1 MLRSGR
7 LAMTPLTINRSLG
20 RMRLQNKDSDELV
33 SQLRGIAVRA
43 LRGMYVPR
51 EGLFVFRV
59 KKEANGIAYEGLSRR
74 YTAIV
79 LIALAGEKSDVAESI
94 LEDHSPRDVNRR
106 LAQSLPA
113 DPNLGDAALTL
124 WASCALNISDRQRI
138 REMLRGLLLP
148 NGRYPTVEAAWAL
161 KAFCVDGEAEAVDVR
176 ERLAE
181 RLISAFNPEAGVFPH
196 FIGPSRSLRE
206 HVSCFADQVY
216 PIQALSA
223 YHCLSGN
230 QKALE
235 VASRCA
241 EKICELQ
248 GTGGQWWWH
257 YDRRT
262 GKVVEGYPVYSV
274 HQDAMAPMALFD
286 LHLAGGPDYS
296 TAIARGLSW
305 MSNAPEINFSLID
318 SANCAI
324 WRKVDRRG
332 PRKLCRYVKAA
343 ASRIHASLPISWMD
357 RLFTPVFVD
366 YECRP
371 YHLAWLLYAWP
382 ETRIPQLIGKNR

>member
-1 MLRSGR
+1 
-7 LAMTPLTINRSLG
+7 MTPLTINRSLG

-181 RLISAFNPEAGVFPH
+181 RLISAFNPEAGVFP
-196 FIGPSRSLRE
+196 IL
-206 HVSCFADQVY
+206 
-216 PIQALSA
+216 
-223 YHCLSGN
+223 
-230 QKALE
+230 
-235 VASRCA
+235 
-241 EKICELQ
+241 
-248 GTGGQWWWH
+248 
-257 YDRRT
+257 
-262 GKVVEGYPVYSV
+262 
-274 HQDAMAPMALFD
+274 
-286 LHLAGGPDYS
+286 
-296 TAIARGLSW
+296 
-305 MSNAPEINFSLID
+305 
-318 SANCAI
+318 
-324 WRKVDRRG
+324 
-332 PRKLCRYVKAA
+332 
-343 ASRIHASLPISWMD
+343 
-357 RLFTPVFVD
+357 
-366 YECRP
+366 
-371 YHLAWLLYAWP
+371 
-382 ETRIPQLIGKNR
+382 

>member
-1 MLRSGR
+1 MMLELSDRFPQGVG
-7 LAMTPLTINRSLG
+7 LYNPLVKS
-20 RMRLQNKDSDELV
+20 SDELV
-33 SQLRGIAVRA
+33 VKMRRIAVSA
-43 LRGMYVPR
+43 LGRMYQPHKGM
-51 EGLFVFRV
+51 FVFRG
-59 KKEANGIAYEGLSRR
+59 KKGVNGIIYEGLSRR

-79 LIALAGEKSDVAESI
+79 LIALAGENSDVSEAV
-94 LEDHSPRDVNRR
+94 LCGQAPDNVCRR
-106 LAQSLPA
+106 LVHSVLSAPSV
-113 DPNLGDAALTL
+113 GDTALTL
-124 WASCALNISDRQRI
+124 WACCALNISDRPRI
-138 REMLRGLLLP
+138 RETLRGLLQRG
-148 NGRYPTVEAAWAL
+148 GRCPTVDASWAL
-161 KAFCVDGEAEAVDVR
+161 KAFCVDGNAEVGDMR

-181 RLISAFNPEAGVFPH
+181 RLMSAFNLEAAIFPH
-196 FIGPSRSLRE
+196 FIGNDRSFRD

-223 YHCLSGN
+223 YHHWSAN
-230 QKALE
+230 KRALE

-286 LHLAGGPDYS
+286 LRRSGGPDHS
-296 TAIARGLSW
+296 AAIAKGLSW
-305 MSNAPEINFSLID
+305 MLNAPEINCSLID
-318 SANCAI
+318 QTHCAI

-332 PRKLCRYVKAA
+332 PRKLCRYLKAA
-343 ASRIHASLPISWMD
+343 ASRIHASFRVFWID
-357 RLFTPVFVD
+357 RLFQPVVVD

-382 ETRIPQLIGKNR
+382 DTRPYGGKR

>member
-1 MLRSGR
+1 MNSVRE
-7 LAMTPLTINRSLG
+7 AMTPLTINRSIE
-20 RMRLQNKDSDELV
+20 RMSLKNADSDELV
-33 SQLRGIAVRA
+33 SHLRGIAVRA

-51 EGLFVFRV
+51 EGLFVFRS
-59 KKEANGIAYEGLSRR
+59 KKTSSGVVYEGLSRR

-79 LIALAGEKSDVAESI
+79 LIALAGEKSDVAENI
-94 LEDHSPRDVNRR
+94 LEGHSPRDVSRR

-124 WASCALNISDRQRI
+124 WASCALQISDRQRI
-138 REMLRGLLLP
+138 REALRGLLLP
-148 NGRYPTVEAAWAL
+148 NGRYPTVEIAWAL
-161 KAFCVDGEAEAVDVR
+161 KAFCVDCEAEAAGVR

-181 RLISAFNPEAGVFPH
+181 RLISAFNPGTGIFPH
-196 FIGPSRSLRE
+196 FIGPKRSLRD
-206 HVSCFADQVY
+206 HVACFADQVY

-223 YHCLSGN
+223 YHRLSGN
-230 QKALE
+230 KNALE
-235 VASRCA
+235 VANRCA

-248 GTGGQWWWH
+248 GAGGQWWWH

-262 GKVVEGYPVYSV
+262 GKVIEGYPVYCV
-274 HQDAMAPMALFD
+274 HQDAMAPMALLE

-318 SANCAI
+318 STNCAI

-332 PRKLCRYVKAA
+332 PRKFCRFFKAA
-343 ASRIHASLPISWMD
+343 ASWIHASFPISWMD
-357 RLFTPVFVD
+357 RWFTPVFVD

-382 ETRIPQLIGKNR
+382 ETRTRELKGDNR